1 MEILLLLGLIIL
13 NGLFAMSEIAL
24 VTARKGRLKTL
35 AENGDGA
42 SALALRLG
50 DEPSSF
56 LSTIQIGITSISI
69 LNGIVGQ
76 AILAHPLSSW
86 LQSLGAERNSSEVG
100 ATALVVVAVTYL
112 SIVLGELVPKRLGQI
127 NPEPI
132 ARIVARPMLWLASLA
147 KPFVML
153 LSGSTD
159 LCLRLL
165 GVRAPV
171 AATVTEE
178 EIHAMLAEGTD
189 AGIIEQREHAM
200 VRNVFRLDDRQISSM
215 MVPRADIVY
224 LDIDDPIDTNM
235 HKIEAAVHTRFPV
248 CKGGLSNVLGTINA
262 KQLLTQTIRGE
273 QPNLTSSMQPA
284 TFVPESL
291 SGLELLD
298 SFRSTCT
305 QNALV
310 IDEYGEIQGLVTLRD
325 LLEAITGEFRP
336 RNLDDAWAIQ
346 RDDGSWLLD
355 GLIPV
360 PELKDRLGLHLVP
373 EEGKGRYNVLS
384 GMLMLLLGRVPRT
397 TDHVEWEGWRF
408 EVVDMDHKR
417 VDKVLATRVS
427 VPEPALADNAAK
439 SAAPPG

>member
-1 MEILLLLGLIIL
+1 MEILLLLGLIVL

-24 VTARKGRLKTL
+24 VTARKGRLKL
-35 AENGDGA
+35 RAENGDGA

-50 DEPSSF
+50 DDPSRF

-76 AILAHPLSSW
+76 AILARPLSNW
-86 LQSLGAERNSSEVG
+86 LQSLGAARNGSEIG
-100 ATALVVVAVTYL
+100 ATALVVVVITYL

-132 ARIVARPMLWLASLA
+132 ARVVARPMLWLASLA
-147 KPFVML
+147 RPFVKL

-165 GVRAPV
+165 GVHASV

-178 EIHAMLAEGTD
+178 EIHAMLLEGTD
-189 AGIIEQREHAM
+189 AGVIERREHAM

-224 LDIDDPIDTNM
+224 LDTDDPIDANL

-248 CKGGLSNVLGTINA
+248 CKGGLSNVLGMINA

-273 QPNLTSSMQPA
+273 RPNLTASMQPA

-325 LLEAITGEFRP
+325 LLEAITGEFKP

-360 PELKDRLGLHLVP
+360 PELKDRLGLRLVP

-417 VDKVLATRVS
+417 VDKVLASRIPA
-427 VPEPALADNAAK
+427 PESTLADD
-439 SAAPPG
+439 APDPATPPS